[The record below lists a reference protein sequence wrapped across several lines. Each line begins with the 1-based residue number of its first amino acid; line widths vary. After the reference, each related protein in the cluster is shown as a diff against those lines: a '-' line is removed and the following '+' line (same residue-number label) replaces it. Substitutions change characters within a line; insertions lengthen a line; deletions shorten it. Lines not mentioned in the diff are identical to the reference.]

1 METNFTFEA
10 VVLASD
16 VADASVKQEKT
27 ENYTSM
33 TSGITDKPHKK
44 PTKTRLTTSA

>member
-1 METNFTFEA
+1 METNVTFEA

-16 VADASVKQEKT
+16 VADATEKQEKT

-33 TSGITDKPHKK
+33 TPGITDSRHKK
-44 PTKTRLTTSA
+44 QDLNLHN